1 MNKKMK
7 REWSQPKIEAVD
19 LKFDKVMVAACYG
32 SYNTPQNQG
41 ACGYKETHAY
51 SCWNSG
57 HQ

>member
-1 MNKKMK
+1 VKEK
-7 REWSQPKIEAVD
+7 RKWAYPKIEAVD

-57 HQ
+57 STQ